1 MDEAEA
7 LSDRIMILSKGR
19 MQAIG
24 NSFYLKEK
32 FADYYSVFMTFAD
45 EFGEAGMEIL
55 EKNFGEKITKMKNYS
70 NCVRFSADF
79 TVVKGI
85 FKLMSPGGEFEGKVE
100 DWEFNQPSLDD
111 VFMTLAEKRG

>member
-19 MQAIG
+19 MQVIG

-32 FADYYSVFMTFAD
+32 FANYYTVFITFD
-45 EFGEAGMEIL
+45 EEFGDKGMGVL
-55 EKNFGEKITKMKNYS
+55 KEKFGEKITKVKDYA
-70 NCVRFSADF
+70 NCVKFSADF
-79 TVVKGI
+79 DVVKGI
-85 FKLMSPGGEFEGKVE
+85 FKLMAPGGEFEGRIE

-111 VFMTLAEKRG
+111 VFMNLAENRG

>member
-7 LSDRIMILSKGR
+7 LSDRILILSDGK

-32 FADYYSVFMTFAD
+32 FAKDYSVFISFKGGF
-45 EFGEAGMEIL
+45 EEEAMKIL
-55 EKNFGEKITKMKNYS
+55 EERFKGQIRKEKYYA
-70 NCVRFSADF
+70 NCVKFNADF
-79 TVVKGI
+79 EVVKNI
-85 FKLMSPGGEFEGKVE
+85 FELMSPGKEFEGKVD

-111 VFMTLAEKRG
+111 VFMNLAENR